1 MCPAARALGPHRLQQ
16 GQGLQRGW
24 GELQWDQPPG
34 RSTQQESQGAAGC
47 QQLEQMSRKTALS
60 HPVPSCPVLFR
71 ICLVFFFP
79 FFGKAAPDKFRL
91 VMQTPAEPP
100 QVPGGDLGKAPGGHR
115 QLCPTITR
123 CALGIILPCTGVQ
136 VLRQPSWPSSIS
148 VCLLILCTRQLCHS
162 SLLYIILAP
171 QKKS

>member
-16 GQGLQRGW
+16 GQGLQWGW

-47 QQLEQMSRKTALS
+47 QQLEQMSKKTALS

-71 ICLVFFFP
+71 ICLFFFFP

-100 QVPGGDLGKAPGGHR
+100 RSLEVLLEKLLVVTDSFAPPSPAVLSALFSLVRVSRSSDSPPGQAASQFVFSSSAQGSSATA
-115 QLCPTITR
+115 LCF
-123 CALGIILPCTGVQ
+123 
-136 VLRQPSWPSSIS
+136 IS
-148 VCLLILCTRQLCHS
+148 F
-162 SLLYIILAP
+162 
-171 QKKS
+171 

>member
-47 QQLEQMSRKTALS
+47 QQLEQMSKKTALS
-60 HPVPSCPVLFR
+60 HPVLSCSGS
-71 ICLVFFFP
+71 VFFFFSP

-100 QVPGGDLGKAPGGHR
+100 RSLEVLLEKLLVVTDSFAPPSPAVLSALFSLVRVSRSSDSPPGQAASQFVFSSSAQGSSATA
-115 QLCPTITR
+115 LCF
-123 CALGIILPCTGVQ
+123 
-136 VLRQPSWPSSIS
+136 IS
-148 VCLLILCTRQLCHS
+148 F
-162 SLLYIILAP
+162 
-171 QKKS
+171 